1 MAWEEVLAKN
11 GYRLTA
17 PRRAI
22 LLVLQRA
29 TQPLTPEEIL
39 VQARE
44 LHPSVGLVTV
54 YRTLDLLGALDLV
67 RCAHREK
74 ACHGFL
80 PATQGHH
87 HVIICQNCHRALEF
101 PGDED
106 LEGLFRRIEERTGY
120 RVCDHLLQLAGLC
133 PACQQEATD

>member
-1 MAWEEVLAKN
+1 VC
-11 GYRLTA
+11 
-17 PRRAI
+17 
-22 LLVLQRA
+22 
-29 TQPLTPEEIL
+29 
-39 VQARE
+39 
-44 LHPSVGLVTV
+44 PSLGLVTV
-54 YRTLDLLGALDLV
+54 YRTLDVLNALELV
-67 RCAHREK
+67 RCAHRDR

-87 HVIICQNCHRALEF
+87 HVIICQRCHRAVEF

-133 PACQQEATD
+133 PECQQEETHGILPKPKESEG